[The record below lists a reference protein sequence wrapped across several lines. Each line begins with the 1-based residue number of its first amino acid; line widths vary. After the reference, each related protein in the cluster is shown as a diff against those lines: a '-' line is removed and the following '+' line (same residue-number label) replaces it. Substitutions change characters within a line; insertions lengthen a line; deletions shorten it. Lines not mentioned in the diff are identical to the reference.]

1 MQEQATPREDD
12 GGEENSSSW
21 EESVW
26 EGEREGKKTS
36 TEEDEADTREDENG
50 EEVEPNDEWRKK
62 KKNAGEEEEEEE
74 VRMKMA
80 MISWIERKA
89 SAKVGPWSL
98 IGRARIEGQRRRW
111 KDYLSIYRAFYR
123 STVNWQLSTQHNS
136 TGNSRHGSG
145 GDMWNTGKR
154 SVEEAHGR
162 LMSIELIQE
171 AGGIVSGRCFSCILG
186 HSTAS
191 LPFPPLRSIG
201 FLFLLVFRPFGF
213 PFLFDRH
220 YQSKAI
226 IVTWK
231 EDDLEGEWVR

>member
-74 VRMKMA
+74 EVRMKMA

-111 KDYLSIYRAFYR
+111 KDYLSIYRAFSIGQR
-123 STVNWQLSTQHNS
+123 S
-136 TGNSRHGSG
+136 TGNSQLNITQRETL
-145 GDMWNTGKR
+145 DME
-154 SVEEAHGR
+154 VEEICGIQERGR
-162 LMSIELIQE
+162 LKRLM
-171 AGGIVSGRCFSCILG
+171 AG
-186 HSTAS
+186 
-191 LPFPPLRSIG
+191 
-201 FLFLLVFRPFGF
+201 
-213 PFLFDRH
+213 
-220 YQSKAI
+220 
-226 IVTWK
+226 
-231 EDDLEGEWVR
+231 

>member
-36 TEEDEADTREDENG
+36 REEDGADTREDENG

-111 KDYLSIYRAFYR
+111 KDYLSIYRVFSIGQR
-123 STVNWQLSTQHNS
+123 S
-136 TGNSRHGSG
+136 TGNSQLNITQRETL
-145 GDMWNTGKR
+145 DME
-154 SVEEAHGR
+154 VEEICGIQERGR
-162 LMSIELIQE
+162 LKRLM
-171 AGGIVSGRCFSCILG
+171 AG
-186 HSTAS
+186 
-191 LPFPPLRSIG
+191 
-201 FLFLLVFRPFGF
+201 
-213 PFLFDRH
+213 
-220 YQSKAI
+220 
-226 IVTWK
+226 
-231 EDDLEGEWVR
+231 